1 MLPSHNCII
10 IINVQFS
17 RYIVSFK
24 KLNEISISI
33 GISVNSLTSSL
44 FTITYY
50 FKKWWA
56 KMDSNHRPH
65 DYQSCALAS

>member
-17 RYIVSFK
+17 RYILSFK
-24 KLNEISISI
+24 KLNEISIFI
-33 GISVNSLTSSL
+33 GISVNFPTSSL

-50 FKKWWA
+50 LKKWWA